1 MIQRTIATTI
11 VGRQKVVS
19 SSMRGSPTMAFPH
32 GRLQSSLAAKRR
44 AMATPN
50 TTRGLLLLPKTP
62 LQLQLRVA
70 PTSSVPEWY
79 HRPMARWLSSEIRSQ
94 TAAVAAANASI
105 AAEKAASASG
115 NGAAKK
121 KDEPNLFL
129 DHLGKIFLI
138 GIATLIGTLIRSS
151 YNTSNR
157 NTIRDHLEDVAAI
170 DPKELEEFR
179 EANSELT
186 IDTMRQLL
194 SIYYQEHARISSGDS
209 GFTSSYDEFV
219 ITIRRI
225 MATRFPKFGD
235 SFTIQ
240 TGHYLDRI
248 VVAILEQRGEG
259 ASVTENH
266 ELPVA
271 LFFAAMA
278 SAMNGSVSDR
288 VRILHEILLMEEEQ
302 QQQQVATGMDF
313 ESSSDSS
320 SSNNGAVP
328 VNSIPLTSVR
338 NMVGYLQES
347 CQLPPDTQIV
357 PTERKYPTQ
366 LWRRA
371 TPGDMVPDISGIDTD
386 NDSKNDN
393 GGDADRGDAD
403 RGVDLVEF
411 AAILR
416 TKSVCA
422 WGECYMRVKPDA
434 SEFEESNQ
442 GPPKA
447 LSSIAN

>member
-44 AMATPN
+44 TMTTTN
-50 TTRGLLLLPKTP
+50 TTRGMLLLPKTR
-62 LQLQLRVA
+62 LQLQSQLRVA
-70 PTSSVPEWY
+70 PTSSV
-79 HRPMARWLSSEIRSQ
+79 ARWLSSEIRSQ

-105 AAEKAASASG
+105 AAEKAAAASG

-121 KDEPNLFL
+121 KNEPNIFL

-138 GIATLIGTLIRSS
+138 GIGSLICTLVRSS

-157 NTIRDHLEDVAAI
+157 NVIRDHLEDIAAV

-186 IDTMRQLL
+186 LDTMRQLL
-194 SIYYQEHARISSGDS
+194 SIYYQEHARIGSDNS
-209 GFTSSYDEFV
+209 GFTSSYEEF
-219 ITIRRI
+219 ITTIRRI
-225 MATRFPKFGD
+225 MATRFPQFGD
-235 SFTIQ
+235 TFTIQ

-248 VVAILEQRGEG
+248 VVAILEERGEG
-259 ASVTENH
+259 ASVMENH

-288 VRILHEILLMEEEQ
+288 IRILHEILLMEEEK
-302 QQQQVATGMDF
+302 QQQQVATGINF
-313 ESSSDSS
+313 ESSSDES
-320 SSNNGAVP
+320 SSNNNDAVP
-328 VNSIPLTSVR
+328 VDLVSLTSVR
-338 NMVGYLQES
+338 DMVGYLQEN

-371 TPGDMVPDISGIDTD
+371 TPGDMVPDISGID
-386 NDSKNDN
+386 NDSEKENGNNND
-393 GGDADRGDAD
+393 A
-403 RGVDLVEF
+403 GVDLVEF

-422 WGECYMRVKPDA
+422 WGECYMKVKPDA
-434 SEFEESNQ
+434 SEFEVESNQ
-442 GPPKA
+442 SPPKS